1 MINTQF
7 TIMTDK
13 KLSGEIAVITGSDSG
28 IGQATAIAFARE
40 GANVAIT
47 YLEDSQGA
55 EHTKK
60 MVEEA
65 GLKAI
70 VFQLDQSKHEEVEN
84 VFKEVRNQLGTPTIL
99 VNNAGIDSAGIPV
112 KDMPYER
119 WDRAIKTNLYG
130 PFFCCQQFIKGLD
143 GGDRRG
149 VIINITS
156 VHQEIPRAGAADYDV
171 AKGGLRNLTRTLA
184 LELGEKNI
192 NANNIAPGMVLTP
205 FNQSAKD
212 DPEVWKEQ
220 VQSIPMKRAAEPQEI
235 AHAAV
240 FLASSEGRYIHGTTL
255 VVDGGLM
262 QNMGQGA

>member
-1 MINTQF
+1 MH
-7 TIMTDK
+7 DK
-13 KLSGEIAVITGSDSG
+13 RLAGEIAIVTGSDSG

-40 GANVAIT
+40 GADVAIT
-47 YLEDSQGA
+47 YLEDRQGA

-60 MVEEA
+60 LVEEA
-65 GLKAI
+65 GQKAT
-70 VFQLDQSKHEEVEN
+70 VTQLDQSRPEEVERL
-84 VFKEVRNQLGTPTIL
+84 FKEIHNTLGNPTIL
-99 VNNAGIDSAGIPV
+99 VNNAGIDSSGIPV

-119 WDRAIKTNLYG
+119 WEQAIKTNLYG
-130 PFFCCQQFIKGLD
+130 PFFCCQQFIRGLEGQD
-143 GGDRRG
+143 KRG

-184 LELGEKNI
+184 LELADQGI
-192 NANNIAPGMVLTP
+192 NVNNIAPGMVLTP

-212 DPEVWKEQ
+212 DPNVWQEQ
-220 VQSIPMKRAAEPQEI
+220 VKSIPLKRAAEPQEI

-240 FLASSEGRYIHGTTL
+240 FLASSDAKYIHGTTL

-262 QNMGQGA
+262 QFQGQGA

>member
-1 MINTQF
+1 MQHAQRL
-7 TIMTDK
+7 K
-13 KLSGEIAVITGSDSG
+13 GEIAIVTGSDSG

-47 YLEDSQGA
+47 YLEDKQGA
-55 EHTKK
+55 EHTKDK
-60 MVEEA
+60 VEEA
-65 GLKAI
+65 GQKT
-70 VFQLDQSKHEEVEN
+70 VVVQLDQTRREDVERLFGEVQ
-84 VFKEVRNQLGTPTIL
+84 KTLGTPTIL
-99 VNNAGIDSAGIPV
+99 VNNAGIDAAGIPV

-119 WDRAIKTNLYG
+119 WDKAMKANLYG
-130 PFFCCQQFIKGLD
+130 PFLCCQHFIRGLED
-143 GGDRRG
+143 KDRRG

-184 LELGEKNI
+184 LELADQGI
-192 NANNIAPGMVLTP
+192 NVNNIAPGMVLTP
-205 FNQSAKD
+205 FNQPAKD
-212 DPEVWKEQ
+212 DPNVWHQQ

-240 FLASSEGRYIHGTTL
+240 FLASSDAKYVHGTTL

-262 QNMGQGA
+262 QYMGQGA